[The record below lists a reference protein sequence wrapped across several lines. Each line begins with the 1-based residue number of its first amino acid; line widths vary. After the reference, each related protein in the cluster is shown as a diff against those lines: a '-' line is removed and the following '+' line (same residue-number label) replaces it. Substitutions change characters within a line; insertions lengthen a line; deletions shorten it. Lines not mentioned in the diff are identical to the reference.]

1 MKYLWTGMAL
11 KYRKYVNAD
20 LQYQMKL
27 FKQLGRSFSLQS
39 PLTKHNWYC
48 AVGFLINTAPLN
60 VYFILHYCLFFR
72 TDFFLSVYISVNTI
86 FECSYLFFGWEV
98 GHPLSTHKTGGMKG
112 GHPRWNIFSCFYL
125 MVSCFICKNLTLP
138 LFKKDCLCR
147 KWLFFSN
154 EINLCCHEISF
165 FTLNSISGQKLGKT
179 LLILVK

>member
-1 MKYLWTGMAL
+1 MAL

-39 PLTKHNWYC
+39 PLTKHIWCC

-72 TDFFLSVYISVNTI
+72 KDLFLSVYISVSTI

-98 GHPLSTHKTGGMKG
+98 GHPLSTLETGGMKG

-125 MVSCFICKNLTLP
+125 TVSCFICKNLTLP
-138 LFKKDCLCR
+138 LFKKGYLCQGNGY
-147 KWLFFSN
+147 FSPMR
-154 EINLCCHEISF
+154 
-165 FTLNSISGQKLGKT
+165 SIYVAMK
-179 LLILVK
+179 